1 MCTQPP
7 WNKFTLPEDSL
18 VFSTTFLSTSWAP
31 LSVYYWT
38 EHTIDFFL
46 FFSWRVCIVYALVFF
61 QLFQLSPWKTSLYSE
76 SEMCCVA
83 MLVDSLNSIYF
94 SDHVHF
100 FTGLIMALLFT
111 FLQWIQAHAH
121 FPDFHQPKQIFFFSI
136 HCLMLSDSSVLLS
149 SLTRWM
155 ESHLPGKLHHV
166 QSLTPFSMPTFS
178 LFFLHITLLFQS
190 ELKVHQH
197 RAPHPPHNPHTL
209 L

>member
-100 FTGLIMALLFT
+100 STGLIMALLFT

-121 FPDFHQPKQIFFFSI
+121 FPDFHQPKQIFFFFLYS
-136 HCLMLSDSSVLLS
+136 LPNVVWLLS
-149 SLTRWM
+149 FTQLFNKVNGITFAWEAASCS
-155 ESHLPGKLHHV
+155 EFDSILHAYI
-166 QSLTPFSMPTFS
+166 FSVFSPYHSFISIWIKSAPT
-178 LFFLHITLLFQS
+178 
-190 ELKVHQH
+190 
-197 RAPHPPHNPHTL
+197 
-209 L
+209 